1 MNIERYKEL
10 SEWSTIALLSYDEQ
24 EELIKLSTEILH
36 NMINNDSI
44 VNEVLTRL
52 RNR

>member
-36 NMINNDSI
+36 DMIDNDALVS
-44 VNEVLTRL
+44 EALTKL